1 MAALFA
7 GTAMMA
13 AGSLGTQTEQ
23 NFDGEVHRQFIWN
36 ISYSCHRRLMKIL
49 IAGGRLFYICMADR
63 CVVMM

>member
-23 NFDGEVHRQFIWN
+23 NFDGEVPQA
-36 ISYSCHRRLMKIL
+36 